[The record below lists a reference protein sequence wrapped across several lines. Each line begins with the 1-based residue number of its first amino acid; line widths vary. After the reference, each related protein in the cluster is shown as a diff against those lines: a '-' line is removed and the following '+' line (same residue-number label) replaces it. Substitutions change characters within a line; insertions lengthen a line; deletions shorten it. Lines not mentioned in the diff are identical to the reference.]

1 MRIRVRR
8 AGRLTG
14 RVAVPGDK
22 SISHRA
28 ALFGALAGGRTEI
41 TGFLEGEDCLATL
54 KAVRALGAEVTRKGP
69 GHYLVDG
76 TGVNGLT
83 EPDNVIDCGNSGTSA
98 RLLVG
103 VLAGQPFWTV
113 LTGDDSLRSRPMDR
127 VAEPLRR
134 MGATVV
140 GRREG
145 SRLPLAVRGARPLKA
160 LTYASP
166 VASAQVKTALLLAG
180 LWADGPVTVREPAP
194 SRDHT
199 ERMLGGFG
207 ARLTV
212 GPEGITLTPGAPLS
226 GQPVAV
232 PGDISSAAFFLVA
245 AAAAP
250 EAEVTVSQV
259 GTNPTRTGVLEA
271 LRAMGASIESVTT
284 ESAAGSHA
292 ATEPFADLVVRGG
305 ALRGIEIGGTL
316 VPRLIDEVPILAVAA
331 CLADGPTE
339 IRDAAE
345 LRVKESDRIRAVA
358 TELGRLGARVTER
371 PDGMRIE
378 GGTRLRGAVVQSGGD
393 HRMAMALVVAGL
405 LADGETVVEDTECIA
420 TSFPGFLTAVND
432 LAGAQAARTE
442 S

>member
-1 MRIRVRR
+1 VRIRVSPVPRL
-8 AGRLTG
+8 AGRVL
-14 RVAVPGDK
+14 VPGDK

-28 ALFGALAGGRTEI
+28 ALFGALARGRTEI

-54 KAVRALGAEVTRKGP
+54 RAVRALGVEVTRKGP

-76 TGVNGLT
+76 TGPDGLT
-83 EPDNVIDCGNSGTSA
+83 EPEDVIDCGNAGTGA

-103 VLAGQPFWTV
+103 VLAGQPFWTI
-113 LTGDDSLRSRPMDR
+113 LTGDESLRSRPMDR

-166 VASAQVKTALLLAG
+166 VASAQVKTAVLLAG
-180 LWADGPVTVREPAP
+180 LWADGPVTVREPTA

-199 ERMLGGFG
+199 ERMLAGFG
-207 ARLTV
+207 AQLTV

-226 GQPVAV
+226 GQLIAV

-245 AAAAP
+245 AAVAP
-250 EAEVTVSQV
+250 GAEVTVAQV
-259 GTNPTRTGVLEA
+259 GTNPTRTGVLEV
-271 LRAMGASIESVTT
+271 LRAMGASIDVVT
-284 ESAAGSHA
+284 GSHA
-292 ATEPFADLVVRGG
+292 AAEPFADLVVRGG
-305 ALRGIEIGGTL
+305 ALRGTEVGGAL

-331 CLADGPTE
+331 ALAEGATE
-339 IRDAAE
+339 VRDAAE
-345 LRVKESDRIRAVA
+345 LRVKESDRIRAIA
-358 TELGRLGARVTER
+358 SELGRMGARITER
-371 PDGMRIE
+371 PDGLRIE
-378 GGTRLRGAVVQSGGD
+378 GGARLRGAVVSSGGD
-393 HRMAMALVVAGL
+393 HRMAMSLVIAGL
-405 LADGETVVEDTECIA
+405 LADGETLVEDTDCIA

-432 LAGAQAARTE
+432 LAGSPAAKAE
-442 S
+442 A

>member
-28 ALFGALAGGRTEI
+28 ALFGALASGRTEI

-76 TGVNGLT
+76 TGVNSLT

-180 LWADGPVTVREPAP
+180 LWADGPVTVREPTP

-212 GPEGITLTPGAPLS
+212 GPEGVTLTPGAPLS

-259 GTNPTRTGVLEA
+259 GTNPTRTGVLEV
-271 LRAMGASIESVTT
+271 LRAMGASIEPVTGD
-284 ESAAGSHA
+284 SAAGSHA
-292 ATEPFADLVVRGG
+292 AAEPFADLVVRGG
-305 ALRGIEIGGTL
+305 ALRGTEIGGAL

-371 PDGMRIE
+371 PDGLRIE

-405 LADGETVVEDTECIA
+405 LADGETVVEDTGCIA
-420 TSFPGFLTAVND
+420 TSFPGFLSAVND
-432 LAGAQAARTE
+432 LAGAQAARAE

>member
-1 MRIRVRR
+1 MRIRVSPVRR
-8 AGRLTG
+8 LAGR
-14 RVAVPGDK
+14 VVVPGDK

-28 ALFGALAGGRTEI
+28 ALFGALAQGRTEI
-41 TGFLEGEDCLATL
+41 TGYLEGEDCLATL

-69 GHYLVDG
+69 GHYFVDG
-76 TGVNGLT
+76 AGLEGLS
-83 EPDNVIDCGNSGTSA
+83 EPEDVIDCGNSGTGA

-103 VLAGQPFWTV
+103 VLAGQPFWTI
-113 LTGDDSLRSRPMDR
+113 LTGDESLRSRPMDR

-180 LWADGPVTVREPAP
+180 LWADGPVTIREPAQ

-207 ARLTV
+207 ARLAV
-212 GPEGITLTPGAPLS
+212 SPEGVTLTPGAPLR
-226 GQPVAV
+226 GQTVAV

-245 AAAAP
+245 GAIMP
-250 EAEVTVSQV
+250 GAELTVAHV
-259 GTNPTRTGVLEA
+259 GTNPTRTGVLEVLA
-271 LRAMGASIESVTT
+271 AMGAAVRHETASGPG
-284 ESAAGSHA
+284 SAA
-292 ATEPFADLVVRGG
+292 EPAADLVVRGG
-305 ALRGIEIGGTL
+305 ALRGAEIGGAL
-316 VPRLIDEVPILAVAA
+316 IPRLIDEVPILAVAA
-331 CLADGPTE
+331 AVAEGPTE

-358 TELGRLGARVTER
+358 TELSKMGARVSER
-371 PDGMRIE
+371 PDGLRIE
-378 GGTRLRGAVVQSGGD
+378 GPTRLRGAVVKSGGD
-393 HRMAMALVVAGL
+393 HRMAMALVIAGL
-405 LADGETVVEDTECIA
+405 LADGETVVEDTDCIA

-432 LAGAQAARTE
+432 LAGSPAAGADA
-442 S
+442 

>member
-1 MRIRVRR
+1 V
-8 AGRLTG
+8 L
-14 RVAVPGDK
+14 VPGDK

-28 ALFGALAGGRTEI
+28 ALFCALAEGRTEI

-54 KAVRALGAEVTRKGP
+54 TAVRALGAEVTRKGD
-69 GHYLVDG
+69 GCYQIDG

-83 EPDNVIDCGNSGTSA
+83 EPEDVIDCGNSGTGA

-113 LTGDDSLRSRPMDR
+113 LTGDESLRSRPMDR

-180 LWADGPVTVREPAP
+180 LWADGPVTVREPAQ

-212 GPEGITLTPGAPLS
+212 GAEGVTLTPGAALR
-226 GQPVAV
+226 GQTVAV
-232 PGDISSAAFFLVA
+232 PGDISSAAFFLVGA
-245 AAAAP
+245 ALMGDAD
-250 EAEVTVSQV
+250 VTVAHV
-259 GTNPTRTGVLEA
+259 GTNPTRTGVLEV
-271 LRAMGASIESVTT
+271 LDAMGAGIRHQPLGGSSN
-284 ESAAGSHA
+284 AA
-292 ATEPFADLVVRGG
+292 EPAADLVVRSRR
-305 ALRGIEIGGTL
+305 LRGAEIAGPL
-316 VPRLIDEVPILAVAA
+316 IPRLIDEVPILAVAA
-331 CLADGPTE
+331 ALAEGPTE

-345 LRVKESDRIRAVA
+345 LRVKESDRIRAIA
-358 TELGRLGARVTER
+358 TELGRMGARIDER
-371 PDGMRIE
+371 PDGLRIE
-378 GGTRLRGAVVQSGGD
+378 GGTRLRGAVVRSGGD
-393 HRMAMALVVAGL
+393 HRMAMSLVIAGL
-405 LADGETVVEDTECIA
+405 LADGETVVEDTGCIA

-432 LAGAQAARTE
+432 LAGSPAARAE
-442 S
+442 A

>member
-1 MRIRVRR
+1 MRIRVRPAR
-8 AGRLTG
+8 RLAG

-28 ALFGALAGGRTEI
+28 ALFGALASGRTEI
-41 TGFLEGEDCLATL
+41 TGFLEGADCLATL
-54 KAVRALGAEVTRKGP
+54 KAVRALGAEVTRKGA

-76 TGVNGLT
+76 AGVNGLT

-98 RLLVG
+98 RLLMG

-160 LTYASP
+160 LTFASP

-180 LWADGPVTVREPAP
+180 LWADGPVTVREPTQ

-207 ARLTV
+207 ARLTA
-212 GPEGITLTPGAPLS
+212 GPEGITLTPGAPLT

-245 AAAAP
+245 AAVARD
-250 EAEVTVSQV
+250 AEVTVTQV
-259 GTNPTRTGVLEA
+259 GTNPTRTGVLEV
-271 LRAMGASIESVTT
+271 LHAMGASIQTVT
-284 ESAAGSHA
+284 SSQAAP
-292 ATEPFADLVVRGG
+292 EPFADLVVRGG
-305 ALRGIEIGGTL
+305 ALRGAEIAGAL

-331 CLADGPTE
+331 CLAEGPTE

-358 TELGRLGARVTER
+358 SELGRLGARITER
-371 PDGMRIE
+371 PDGLRIE
-378 GGTRLRGAVVQSGGD
+378 GGARLRGAVVQSGGD

-420 TSFPGFLTAVND
+420 TSFPGFLNAVND
-432 LAGAQAARTE
+432 LAGTQAARAE

>member
-1 MRIRVRR
+1 MRIRVRPAR
-8 AGRLTG
+8 RLSG

-28 ALFGALAGGRTEI
+28 ALFGALASGRTEI

-76 TGVNGLT
+76 AGVNGLT

-145 SRLPLAVRGARPLKA
+145 SRLPLAVRGARPLTA

-180 LWADGPVTVREPAP
+180 LWADGPVTVREPSQ

-250 EAEVTVSQV
+250 DADVTVTQV

-271 LRAMGASIESVTT
+271 LGAMGAQIESVTG
-284 ESAAGSHA
+284 SQAAA
-292 ATEPFADLVVRGG
+292 EPVADLVVRGG
-305 ALRGIEIGGTL
+305 ALRGTEIGGAL

-331 CLADGPTE
+331 CLAEGPTE

-358 TELGRLGARVTER
+358 SELGRLGARITER
-371 PDGMRIE
+371 PDGLRIE
-378 GGTRLRGAVVQSGGD
+378 GGARLRGAVVQSGGD

-420 TSFPGFLTAVND
+420 TSFPGFLNAVND
-432 LAGAQAARTE
+432 LAGTQAARAE
-442 S
+442 A

>member
-8 AGRLTG
+8 ARQLTG

-28 ALFGALAGGRTEI
+28 ALFGALASGRTEI

-54 KAVRALGAEVTRKGP
+54 KAVRALGAEVTRKAP

-76 TGVNGLT
+76 NGVNGLT

-180 LWADGPVTVREPAP
+180 LWADGPVTVREPTQ

-212 GPEGITLTPGAPLS
+212 GPEGITLTPGAHLS
-226 GQPVAV
+226 GQPIAV

-245 AAAAP
+245 AAVAP
-250 EAEVTVSQV
+250 EADVTVSQV
-259 GTNPTRTGVLEA
+259 GINPTRTGVLEV
-271 LRAMGASIESVTT
+271 LRAMGAAIQFETGQPVTGGQ
-284 ESAAGSHA
+284 AAA
-292 ATEPFADLVVRGG
+292 EPFADLVVRGG
-305 ALRGIEIGGTL
+305 ALRGTEIGGAL
-316 VPRLIDEVPILAVAA
+316 IPRLIDEVPILAVAA

-371 PDGMRIE
+371 PDGLRIE
-378 GGTRLRGAVVQSGGD
+378 GGARLRGAVVQSGGD
-393 HRMAMALVVAGL
+393 HRVAMALVVAGL

-420 TSFPGFLTAVND
+420 TSFPGFLNAVND
-432 LAGAQAARTE
+432 LAGTQAARAE